1 MKQQPFKFELESVL
15 RVRER
20 ETERARDAAERA
32 AGKVTAQRQA
42 LKVLEDQLRRE
53 MTEVQETKE
62 RGRLMTLRR
71 SSARQGQIRSRIQK
85 EHRLLDKYIEEHRTA
100 ITKLVKCRMNE
111 ETIIQLR
118 DNAYDQ
124 YRKAVEQ
131 AENAYTDELVQLTS
145 ARTARENL

>member
-20 ETERARDAAERA
+20 ETELAQDVAERA
-32 AGKVTAQRQA
+32 ASKVATQKQILKA
-42 LKVLEDQLRRE
+42 LDDQLQRE
-53 MTEVQETKE
+53 ITEVQDTKDKD
-62 RGRLMTLRR
+62 RVMTFRR
-71 SSARQGQIRSRIQK
+71 SSARLGQIRLRIQR
-85 EHRLLDKYIEEHRTA
+85 EHGLLDKYVEAHRTA
-100 ITKLVKCRMNE
+100 LMKLVQCRMNE

-124 YRKAVEQ
+124 YRKGVEQ

-145 ARTARENL
+145 ARTARENQ

>member
-20 ETERARDAAERA
+20 ETGHAQDVAERA
-32 AGKVTAQRQA
+32 ARKVALQRQA
-42 LKVLEDQLRRE
+42 LRVLEDQLQRE
-53 MTEVQETKE
+53 IMEVQATKDK
-62 RGRLMTLRR
+62 GRLMTLRR

-85 EHRLLDKYIEEHRTA
+85 EHRVLDKYIEEHRSA
-100 ITKLVKCRMNE
+100 INKLVKCRMNE

-124 YRKAVEQ
+124 YRKGVEQ

-145 ARTARENL
+145 ARIARENL